1 VNDEIADRSGPDA
14 DRPVDPG
21 RMGNAAAGELPL
33 ADTGRRIAVLDDD
46 PTGSQTVHNVDVVT
60 VFEPDEI
67 AAGLSPPGATCFIL
81 TNTRSLP
88 EADAVELNTRI
99 GRILFELAARL
110 DAPIDVVSRSDST
123 LRGHVI
129 AEVRAL
135 DAVRREVTGRGF
147 DGVLMVPAYFEAGRF
162 TAGNVHWAR
171 VGADVLPA
179 SETEFARDATFGYA
193 ASDLREFVAEK
204 SGGMVGPGDVLSITH
219 DDIRLGGP
227 HRVAEILAG
236 VNGGAFV
243 VVNAV
248 KYADLDVVVLGLL
261 DAEAAGKSFL
271 HRSGPSFVQSLA
283 GLDPRDPLRAS
294 DIWPAGHPSGHG
306 LVVVGSH
313 VGLTSRQVAVAQQYG
328 GLAEVELDV
337 AAIAD
342 SARRDSHVAEVT
354 RCCCSPAVRCF
365 AAGTPPKAWR
375 SRDGFLP
382 PSPGWSASRLRPS
395 PRGSSP
401 RAASRR
407 TTWPS
412 AVSASGAPRY
422 SASCS
427 PDWYR
432 SSAPSTPRP
441 RSSAHRTSC
450 SPATSATNRPWRR
463 SSTCSAGG
471 PDARWWNGTTERI
484 SDDAGGL
491 GRPGSDGLAH
501 GP

>member
-1 VNDEIADRSGPDA
+1 VDDEIADRSGPDA
-14 DRPVDPG
+14 DRPVVPG
-21 RMGNAAAGELPL
+21 RAGDAAAGELPPVRVEPDARRRIRRAL
-33 ADTGRRIAVLDDD
+33 AEVGRRIAVLDDD
-46 PTGSQTVHNVDVVT
+46 PTGSQTVHDVDVVT

-67 AAGLSPPGATCFIL
+67 AAALSPAGATCFIL

-99 GRILFELAARL
+99 GRMLFELAARL

-135 DAVRREVTGRGF
+135 DAVRREVTGRSF

-179 SETEFARDATFGYA
+179 GETEFARDATFGYA

-204 SGGMVGPGDVLSITH
+204 SGGTIQPGEVVTITL

-227 HRVAEILAG
+227 QRVAEILVS

-248 KYADLDVVVLGLL
+248 EYADLDVVVLGLL

-271 HRSGPSFVQSLA
+271 HRSGPSFVQALA
-283 GLDPRDPLRAS
+283 GLDPQDPLQAS
-294 DIWPAGHPSGHG
+294 EIWPAGQPSGHG

-313 VGLTSRQVAVAQQYG
+313 VGLTSRQVAVAQQHG

-337 AAIAD
+337 VAIAD
-342 SARRDSHVAEVT
+342 SARRDAHVADVT
-354 RCCCSPAVRCF
+354 RLVAWTLKHADVMLFTSRSLLRGRDAAASLEIARQVSTAVIEVVRGALAAKPAWVIAKGGITSHDVAVRGLGIRR
-365 AAGTPPKAWR
+365 ATVLGQLLPGLVSVLRPIDANPEVVGTPYVVFAGNVGDETTLAYVIDLFR
-375 SRDGFLP
+375 R
-382 PSPGWSASRLRPS
+382 
-395 PRGSSP
+395 
-401 RAASRR
+401 RA
-407 TTWPS
+407 
-412 AVSASGAPRY
+412 
-422 SASCS
+422 
-427 PDWYR
+427 
-432 SSAPSTPRP
+432 
-441 RSSAHRTSC
+441 
-450 SPATSATNRPWRR
+450 
-463 SSTCSAGG
+463 
-471 PDARWWNGTTERI
+471 
-484 SDDAGGL
+484 
-491 GRPGSDGLAH
+491 
-501 GP
+501 

>member
-1 VNDEIADRSGPDA
+1 MNDEIADRSGPDA
-14 DRPVDPG
+14 DGPVDPG
-21 RMGNAAAGELPL
+21 RIGNAAAGELPPVRVEPDARRRIRRAL

-46 PTGSQTVHNVDVVT
+46 PTGSQTVHDVDVVT

-294 DIWPAGHPSGHG
+294 DIWPAGHPGGHG

-313 VGLTSRQVAVAQQYG
+313 VGLTSRQVAVAQQHG

-354 RCCCSPAVRCF
+354 RQ
-365 AAGTPPKAWR
+365 
-375 SRDGFLP
+375 
-382 PSPGWSASRLRPS
+382 
-395 PRGSSP
+395 
-401 RAASRR
+401 
-407 TTWPS
+407 
-412 AVSASGAPRY
+412 AVSALDNSDVLLFTSRTLLRGRDAAESLEISR
-422 SASCS
+422 
-427 PDWYR
+427 R
-432 SSAPSTPRP
+432 VSTAVTGVVRVALATKP
-441 RSSAHRTSC
+441 AWVIAKGGITSHDV
-450 SPATSATNRPWRR
+450 AVR
-463 SSTCSAGG
+463 
-471 PDARWWNGTTERI
+471 
-484 SDDAGGL
+484 GL
-491 GRPGSDGLAH
+491 GIRRAKVLGQLLPGLVSVFRPIDAAPEVIGTPYVVFAGNVGDESTLASVIDLLR
-501 GP
+501 GRA

>member
-14 DRPVDPG
+14 DRPVVPG
-21 RMGNAAAGELPL
+21 RIGNAAAGELPPVRVEPDARRRIRRAL

-46 PTGSQTVHNVDVVT
+46 PTGSQTVHDVDVVT

-99 GRILFELAARL
+99 GRILFELAARM

-204 SGGMVGPGDVLSITH
+204 SGGMVGPGEVVSITH

-227 HRVAEILAG
+227 QRVAEILAG

-294 DIWPAGHPSGHG
+294 DIWPAGHPGGHG

-313 VGLTSRQVAVAQQYG
+313 VGLTSRQVAVAQQHG

-342 SARRDSHVAEVT
+342 SARRDSLVAEVT
-354 RCCCSPAVRCF
+354 RQVVSALDNSDVLLFTSRTLLRGRDAAESLEISRRVSTAVTEVVRIALATKPAWVIAKGGITSHDVAVRGLGIRRAKVLGQLLPGLVSVF
-365 AAGTPPKAWR
+365 RPIDAAPEVIGTPYVVFAGNVGDE
-375 SRDGFLP
+375 STL
-382 PSPGWSASRLRPS
+382 ASVIDLLR
-395 PRGSSP
+395 G
-401 RAASRR
+401 RA
-407 TTWPS
+407 
-412 AVSASGAPRY
+412 
-422 SASCS
+422 
-427 PDWYR
+427 
-432 SSAPSTPRP
+432 
-441 RSSAHRTSC
+441 
-450 SPATSATNRPWRR
+450 
-463 SSTCSAGG
+463 
-471 PDARWWNGTTERI
+471 
-484 SDDAGGL
+484 
-491 GRPGSDGLAH
+491 
-501 GP
+501 